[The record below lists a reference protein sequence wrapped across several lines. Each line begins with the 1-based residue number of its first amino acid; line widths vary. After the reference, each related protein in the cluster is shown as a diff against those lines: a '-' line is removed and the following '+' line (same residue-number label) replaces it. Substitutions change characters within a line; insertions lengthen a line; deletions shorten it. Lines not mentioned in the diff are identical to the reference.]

1 MANSFPRSFCISFSV
16 YFDMSVPFTRILPA
30 RIRAVDGSSFI
41 MVLHRTLF
49 PQPDSPT
56 SASTS
61 PFRKEKL
68 TFRTAFS
75 SPCGVSKLTD
85 KFLTSNKS
93 DIPPSELSFM
103 CHRGQKVFYPTGTA
117 IRPTLCYR
125 TDFPETHIRSNKHTY
140 PDRSNPS
147 GLCLWQMYYTNLK
160 LLSILRSSSL
170 PHSRKCR
177 LRDVP

>member
-1 MANSFPRSFCISFSV
+1 
-16 YFDMSVPFTRILPA
+16 MSVPFTRILPS
-30 RIRAVDGSSFI
+30 RIYAVAGSSFI

-75 SPCGVSKLTD
+75 SPCGVLKLTD

-93 DIPPSELSFM
+93 DIPPSELSFHSIIM
-103 CHRGQKVFYPTGTA
+103 MMMPGSKG
-117 IRPTLCYR
+117 IL
-125 TDFPETHIRSNKHTY
+125 
-140 PDRSNPS
+140 PDRNCHKADPIV
-147 GLCLWQMYYTNLK
+147 TNTYALN
-160 LLSILRSSSL
+160 
-170 PHSRKCR
+170 
-177 LRDVP
+177 